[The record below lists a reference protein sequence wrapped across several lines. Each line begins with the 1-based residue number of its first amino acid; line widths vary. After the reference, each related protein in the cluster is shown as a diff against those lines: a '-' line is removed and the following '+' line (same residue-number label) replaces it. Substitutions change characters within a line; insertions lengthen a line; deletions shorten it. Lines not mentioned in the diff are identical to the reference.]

1 MINHPVW
8 HVEDGVLLREL
19 RQTANI
25 DDFVFARMNA
35 ISLAQLRELEGR
47 GEGSFYNPQIKTNTG
62 NKLLLKLGHQRAM
75 PAPAPALPAE
85 TASQALSLTPARSAS
100 VGTGQSVLPDSMPF
114 HLTGPMGVHPKWA
127 AAVLFMGGLVWAL
140 SHMPWPEWIQHFSA
154 HALNATRRLQSQHA
168 APAPEAFPLQD
179 TFVAAPPEPTA
190 KAAEARALLNASTA
204 LSEGR
209 TGANCDWRQLTDNA
223 TYEPLDPIKAGNYI
237 HFVATQDVK
246 LCVRDQKNQLA
257 DLQLKAGSAQ
267 SVYGE
272 PPFLVHSPSWQNLQV
287 FFQGRRVTGTPDGAA
302 YWVFKSKD
310 L

>member
-1 MINHPVW
+1 MINNPVW
-8 HVEDGVLLREL
+8 RVEDGVLLREL
-19 RQTANI
+19 RQSANI
-25 DDFVFARMNA
+25 DDLVFARMNA
-35 ISLAQLRELEGR
+35 ISLAQLRELEGQ

-75 PAPAPALPAE
+75 PAPALPAE
-85 TASQALSLTPARSAS
+85 TASQALSLTPASSGS
-100 VGTGQSVLPDSMPF
+100 VSTGQSVLPDSLPF
-114 HLTGPMGVHPKWA
+114 HLTGPLGVQPKWA

-140 SHMPWPEWIQHFSA
+140 SHMPWPEWVQRFSA
-154 HALNATRRLQSQHA
+154 HELNTPTRLQSQHA

-179 TFVAAPPEPTA
+179 TFVAAPLEPTA
-190 KAAEARALLNASTA
+190 KAAEARALLSASTA

-209 TGANCDWRQLTDNA
+209 TAADCDWRQPPDKA

-246 LCVRDQKNQLA
+246 LCVRDQKNELV
-257 DLQLKAGSAQ
+257 DLQLNAGSAQ

-302 YWVFKSKD
+302 YWVFKSKA

>member
-1 MINHPVW
+1 MINNPVW
-8 HVEDGVLLREL
+8 RVEDGVLLREL
-19 RQTANI
+19 RQSANI
-25 DDFVFARMNA
+25 DDLVFARMNA
-35 ISLAQLRELEGR
+35 ISLAQLRELEGQ

-75 PAPAPALPAE
+75 PAPALPAE
-85 TASQALSLTPARSAS
+85 TASQALSLTPASSGS
-100 VGTGQSVLPDSMPF
+100 VSTGQSVLPDSLPF
-114 HLTGPMGVHPKWA
+114 HLSGPLGVQPKWA

-140 SHMPWPEWIQHFSA
+140 SHMPWPEWVQRFSA
-154 HALNATRRLQSQHA
+154 HELNTPTRLQSQHA

-179 TFVAAPPEPTA
+179 TFVAAPLEPTA
-190 KAAEARALLNASTA
+190 KAAEARALLSASTA

-209 TGANCDWRQLTDNA
+209 TAAGCDWRQLPDKA

-246 LCVRDQKNQLA
+246 LCVRDQKNELV
-257 DLQLKAGSAQ
+257 DLQLNAGSAQ

-302 YWVFKSKD
+302 YWVFKSKA